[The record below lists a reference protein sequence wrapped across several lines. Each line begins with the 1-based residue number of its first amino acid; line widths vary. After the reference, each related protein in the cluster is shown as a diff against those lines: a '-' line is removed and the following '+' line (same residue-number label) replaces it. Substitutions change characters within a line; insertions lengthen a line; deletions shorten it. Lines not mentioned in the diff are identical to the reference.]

1 MRIFGLSWFFDVQC
15 IGNLAAAFNYQF
27 FGPTIPPRSPLSKA
41 LPTARAAFN
50 VALKVNMRFVV
61 YCGLMALEIP
71 KTLSYLTSIAHGRIT
86 LLTRV
91 HFVRRNTEAD
101 GAQYVIGGFRGLL
114 RAAFFG

>member
-1 MRIFGLSWFFDVQC
+1 
-15 IGNLAAAFNYQF
+15 
-27 FGPTIPPRSPLSKA
+27 
-41 LPTARAAFN
+41 
-50 VALKVNMRFVV
+50 
-61 YCGLMALEIP
+61 MALEIP